1 MAYPAAP
8 TFCPFATGKHTPA
21 GFVLPWAGT
30 LPTPM
35 KAPPIT
41 LLPQFLAY
49 AVQRD
54 LSLERLAGLSAID
67 PDRLRQLPDPAIT
80 LKQWEDLWRNA
91 VHLSKDP
98 LFGLHL
104 GESLQGAALGV
115 VGQLIQA
122 CRNVGEALTQA
133 AAFAHLIT
141 DLFRLEITRPGTV
154 FTVRFVANPDRAA
167 ASPFVFRQM
176 MDLFMAFT
184 LHEADGLVLE
194 KLQPLAVTLSHAG
207 DDAREYERVLRRK
220 PVVRAGEYSLS
231 FEGRYWQEP
240 ILTANYQLQS
250 LLLRQVMAIGDPYA
264 RAQSLKD
271 RLFRYLLSNAYLGL
285 PTLEA
290 VAANFALSPRS
301 LQRKLQEEG
310 VTYQQ
315 LVDDARKSLA
325 LQYLSSGQYPLKE
338 ISYILGYNEVSA
350 FSRAFKRW
358 TGAAP
363 MHYQSA

>member
-1 MAYPAAP
+1 MEDPR
-8 TFCPFATGKHTPA
+8 H
-21 GFVLPWAGT
+21 
-30 LPTPM
+30 
-35 KAPPIT
+35 T
-41 LLPQFLAY
+41 LLRQFLAY

-54 LSLERLAGLSAID
+54 IPLERLAALSSLD
-67 PDRLRQLPDPAIT
+67 PDRLRQPSEADVPP
-80 LKQWEDLWRNA
+80 KQWEDLWRNA

-115 VGQLIQA
+115 VGQLVQA

-133 AAFAHLIT
+133 AAFSHQVT
-141 DLFRLEITRPGTV
+141 DLFRLEITRPGTR
-154 FTVRFVANPDRAA
+154 FTIRFVPDPDRARE
-167 ASPFVFRQM
+167 SPFVFGQM

-194 KLQPLAVTLSHAG
+194 KLKPLAVALPHAAGHAG
-207 DDAREYERVLRRK
+207 EYERVLRCK
-220 PVVRAGEYSLS
+220 PVAGAEAYSLT

-240 ILTANYQLQS
+240 ILTANYGLQS
-250 LLLRQVMAIGDPYA
+250 LLLQQAGAAGDPFA
-264 RAQSLKD
+264 RPRLLKD
-271 RLFRYLLSNAYLGL
+271 RLLRYLLSNAYLGL
-285 PTLEA
+285 PSLEA

-310 VTYQQ
+310 VSYQQ
-315 LVDDARKSLA
+315 LVDEARKSLA
-325 LQYLSSGQYPLKE
+325 LQYLASGQYPLKE
-338 ISYILGYNEVSA
+338 IAYILGYNEISA

>member
-1 MAYPAAP
+1 MEDPRN
-8 TFCPFATGKHTPA
+8 
-21 GFVLPWAGT
+21 
-30 LPTPM
+30 
-35 KAPPIT
+35 T
-41 LLPQFLAY
+41 LLRQFLAY

-54 LSLERLAGLSAID
+54 LSLERLAGLSALD
-67 PDRLRQLPDPAIT
+67 PDRLRQPAGPAVT
-80 LKQWEDLWRNA
+80 PKQWEDLWRNA

-122 CRNVGEALTQA
+122 CRDVGEALTQA
-133 AAFAHLIT
+133 AAFAHLVT
-141 DLFRLEITRPGTV
+141 DLFRLEVTPPGAT
-154 FTVRFVANPDRAA
+154 FTIRFIPDPGGAE
-167 ASPFVFRQM
+167 ASPFVFRQL

-194 KLQPLAVTLSHAG
+194 KLKPLAVTLPHAAA
-207 DDAREYERVLRRK
+207 DAREYERVLRGT
-220 PVVRAGEYSLS
+220 PVVRAGEYSLA
-231 FEGRYWQEP
+231 FEGRYWHEP
-240 ILTANYQLQS
+240 ILTANYQLQQ
-250 LLLRQVMAIGDPYA
+250 LLLGQAGAAGDPYA
-264 RAQSLKD
+264 RTGSLQE
-271 RLFRYLLSNAYLGL
+271 RLLGYLRSNAYLGL

-310 VTYQQ
+310 ITYQQ
-315 LVDDARKSLA
+315 LVDEARKSLA
-325 LQYLSSGQYPLKE
+325 LQYLASGRHPLKE

>member
-1 MAYPAAP
+1 MEDPRN
-8 TFCPFATGKHTPA
+8 
-21 GFVLPWAGT
+21 
-30 LPTPM
+30 
-35 KAPPIT
+35 T
-41 LLPQFLAY
+41 LLRQFLAY

-54 LSLERLAGLSAID
+54 LSLERLAGLSALD
-67 PDRLRQLPDPAIT
+67 PDRLRQPAAPAVT
-80 LKQWEDLWRNA
+80 PKQWEDLWRNA

-98 LFGLHL
+98 SFGLHL

-133 AAFAHLIT
+133 AAFSHLVT
-141 DLFRLEITRPGTV
+141 DLFRLEVTPPGTT
-154 FTVRFVANPDRAA
+154 FAIRFIPDPGRAEE
-167 ASPFVFRQM
+167 SPFVFRQM

-194 KLQPLAVTLSHAG
+194 KLKPLAVTLPHAAENAG
-207 DDAREYERVLRRK
+207 EYARVLRGT
-220 PVVRAGEYSLS
+220 PVVGAGEYSLT

-240 ILTANYQLQS
+240 ILTANYQLQQV
-250 LLLRQVMAIGDPYA
+250 LLRQARATGDPYA
-264 RAQSLKD
+264 RTGSLQE
-271 RLFRYLLSNAYLGL
+271 RLLRYLRSNAYLGL

-290 VAANFALSPRS
+290 VAANFAISPRS

-315 LVDDARKSLA
+315 LVDQARKSLA
-325 LQYLSSGQYPLKE
+325 LQYLASGRHPLKE